1 MRWGR
6 FVLLFLVVSLPC
18 FADELQYSV
27 EVQVVD
33 LQVSV
38 CDKLGNY
45 ITDVQPEDFIVTE
58 NDVAQ
63 EVLDV
68 TAEREPFS
76 IGIVLDTSSSMESSW
91 RIATKATED
100 FVASLRKEDEF
111 FVLSFDDDVKV
122 RSEFAYAGDAP
133 FKLGN
138 LHYGNRTAMFEGII
152 NSIVKLSTAH
162 YPRRALF
169 IISDGMNTWG
179 PGDEKTAREMAQKT
193 KTVIYSLIVQ
203 SDDYSLFN
211 PLVTLPQAT
220 GGTYF
225 LMEEQFPRIKTAYE
239 KIASD
244 LAHRMTLY
252 YRSHSDYSATKKP
265 VIKIKMRNPDWRV
278 QYQKAY
284 YPESN

>member
-1 MRWGR
+1 HAASACYHAVSARR
-6 FVLLFLVVSLPC
+6 VPTKLFVILILAATWC

-38 CDKLGNY
+38 CDKFGNY
-45 ITDVQPEDFIVTE
+45 VTNVQSEDFIVTE
-58 NDVAQ
+58 NDVPQ

-138 LHYGNRTAMFEGII
+138 
-152 NSIVKLSTAH
+152 
-162 YPRRALF
+162 
-169 IISDGMNTWG
+169 
-179 PGDEKTAREMAQKT
+179 
-193 KTVIYSLIVQ
+193 
-203 SDDYSLFN
+203 
-211 PLVTLPQAT
+211 
-220 GGTYF
+220 
-225 LMEEQFPRIKTAYE
+225 
-239 KIASD
+239 
-244 LAHRMTLY
+244 
-252 YRSHSDYSATKKP
+252 
-265 VIKIKMRNPDWRV
+265 
-278 QYQKAY
+278 
-284 YPESN
+284 

>member
-1 MRWGR
+1 MRWAR
-6 FVLLFLVVSLPC
+6 LVLLLLIISIPC
-18 FADELQYSV
+18 VADELQYSV

-45 ITDVQPEDFIVTE
+45 ITTVQPEDFIVTE
-58 NDVAQ
+58 NDLPQ

-111 FVLSFDDDVKV
+111 FVVSFDDDVKV

-138 LHYGNRTAMFEGII
+138 LHYGNRTAMFQGII
-152 NSIVKLSTAH
+152 NSIVKLSTAQ

-179 PGDEKTAREMAQKT
+179 PGDEKTARELAQKT

-252 YRSHSDYSATKKP
+252 YRTHSDYAATKKP

-284 YPESN
+284 YPGS